1 VASAAAVSP
10 KARIG
15 NNFVPFTPANA
26 TAIGTCNARNR
37 DLFLSE
43 NAMSFLSKP
52 DSFRRPPP
60 AGTSGAPWR
69 VAGFLVLI
77 SVWLSLAGT
86 ASAQMGGGDEYQQKA
101 GLICNFLR
109 QCKWPERRFPS
120 TESPYIIG
128 VFGNDQI
135 SGFLRENIQGRVIQ
149 GRPVQVKHVMQKA
162 ELPFCHLVFIS
173 RSERDRLRPIL
184 GDLRRENV
192 LTVGE
197 TDNFLASGGVIQFV
211 NLGGQVRYQ
220 MSLDAARRERIEPGG
235 FVLRMSLP
243 QSAAR
248 RTDERRLAESIS
260 SP

>member
-1 VASAAAVSP
+1 
-10 KARIG
+10 
-15 NNFVPFTPANA
+15 
-26 TAIGTCNARNR
+26 
-37 DLFLSE
+37 
-43 NAMSFLSKP
+43 MSFLPKP
-52 DSFRRPPP
+52 ETFRRPPP
-60 AGTSGAPWR
+60 SGMTGAPWR
-69 VAGFLVLI
+69 VTGFLMLVIL
-77 SVWLSLAGT
+77 WLSLDPT
-86 ASAQMGGGDEYQQKA
+86 LLAQTGSVDEYQQKA

-109 QCKWPERRFPS
+109 QCKWPERRFS
-120 TESPYIIG
+120 GTDSPFIIG

-135 SGFLRENIQGRVIQ
+135 SSYLRENIQGRIIQ
-149 GRPVQVKHVMQKA
+149 GRPVQVKHVMQKT

-197 TDNFLASGGVIQFV
+197 TDNFIASGGVIQFV
-211 NLGGQVRYQ
+211 TYGDTVRYQ

-235 FVLRMSLP
+235 FVLRMALP

-248 RTDERRLAESIS
+248 RMDERRLADSIA

>member
-1 VASAAAVSP
+1 
-10 KARIG
+10 
-15 NNFVPFTPANA
+15 
-26 TAIGTCNARNR
+26 
-37 DLFLSE
+37 
-43 NAMSFLSKP
+43 MSLQSKP
-52 DSFRRPPP
+52 ELFRRPQPS
-60 AGTSGAPWR
+60 GMTGAPWR
-69 VAGFLVLI
+69 VGGGLVLI
-77 SVWLSLAGT
+77 ALWWSLIPT
-86 ASAQMGGGDEYQQKA
+86 LPAQTGGDEYQQKA

-109 QCKWPERRFPS
+109 QCKWPERRFS
-120 TESPYIIG
+120 GTDSPFIIG

-135 SGFLRENIQGRVIQ
+135 TGYLRENIQGRIIQ
-149 GRPVQVKHVMQKA
+149 GRPVQVKHVMQKT

-211 NLGGQVRYQ
+211 NYGGTIRYQ

-235 FVLRMSLP
+235 FVLRMAIP

-248 RTDERRLAESIS
+248 RVEDRRLADSIT